1 MLSNKKLNPIVI
13 ELFIGG
19 TKLDGSLVF
28 IMDYFA
34 VPNNISLNYTCYF
47 IMKIPNKREL
57 QQIEFNHLSDI
68 GYELQYDI
76 NREAAKISALLRLW
90 KS

>member
-1 MLSNKKLNPIVI
+1 MTTDMFSNKKLNPIVI

-19 TKLDGSLVF
+19 TKLDGSYVF

-68 GYELQYDI
+68 GYEDFMNLYKNILQKYI
-76 NREAAKISALLRLW
+76 LFK
-90 KS
+90 